1 MSRDI
6 CINKFNTLLNDLE
19 LSKKIENSIYNY
31 TTYQS
36 KKKGIENNIENKYFL
51 RIYVNKIISL
61 FNNLDKESYIKNLN
75 FYEKVKNNELDI
87 EKIAFLTPQEI
98 HSDHW
103 KKYLDKQN
111 AVDEFLYSRTV
122 GTRTDEYKC
131 SRCKSRDCTYYQMQ
145 VRCSDEPMTT
155 FINCLNCGN
164 KWSFN

>member
-6 CINKFNTLLNDLE
+6 CINKFNTLLNDID

-31 TTYQS
+31 TINQS
-36 KKKGIENNIENKYFL
+36 KKKGIELDIENKYFL

-61 FNNLDKESYIKNLN
+61 YNNLDKDSYIKNNN
-75 FYEKVKNNELDI
+75 FYDKVINGEIDI
-87 EKIAFLTPQEI
+87 ENIANLTPQEI
-98 HSDHW
+98 NSEHW

-131 SRCKSRDCTYYQMQ
+131 VRCKGRECTYYQMQ

>member
-75 FYEKVKNNELDI
+75 FY
-87 EKIAFLTPQEI
+87 
-98 HSDHW
+98 
-103 KKYLDKQN
+103 
-111 AVDEFLYSRTV
+111 
-122 GTRTDEYKC
+122 
-131 SRCKSRDCTYYQMQ
+131 
-145 VRCSDEPMTT
+145 
-155 FINCLNCGN
+155 
-164 KWSFN
+164 